1 MSSVTDSPGTK
12 IDAIARAFEGALVL
26 SEEAASG
33 DSELS
38 EAAALV
44 RQALGLVKSR
54 RSRIGSGK
62 PSVPS
67 APTVEPV
74 ILETMLPHAVPEETP
89 LPPAWGEDPEE
100 REARELAALRAQ
112 FAAGAAEDDE
122 QLDWSIVDSG
132 GGSDD
137 EGDSTAYGAGGDDG
151 GAAAR
156 RLLDSLDLPPPEA
169 EAEAVVRSWEDL
181 EGFVPQGTPGFN
193 EFAREQMRLAGVP
206 SNACVKPPSELTPAQ
221 WVAGPEKPKLQPYQE
236 TVAYLCRPQSL
247 RNPRMLVVHRTG
259 CGKTATMI
267 RIADDYFS
275 DRRPKVLI
283 FPTNAVCNSFY
294 RELRNPHFPNR
305 YASYLQR
312 GGFGDARKALEL
324 SGILRNGAVAREFV
338 EHPELPSAPLRAF
351 SYTQAGGAAS
361 CGARPNAVFK
371 CPDGYAG
378 SYPERLPRS
387 GGYDDFSNG
396 ACNPFSNKVVL
407 MDEVH
412 NLVRPS
418 AEILR
423 NPRRMLMLQRLRQL
437 LRTAENSVIVGLSGT
452 PLCDVPAEAEAL
464 IGLIKGRRGKELS
477 DEGFVSYYMDTPSSV
492 FPRLTPAGLPRA
504 LPAASLRLVPLRNLP
519 MTLVEKR
526 RRGREGN
533 RRQYE
538 AKVADELSRLGGVVG
553 GVEAAEGEDGAEDGA
568 AVSLRSV
575 DLIKL
580 GCISRL
586 CAVAQ
591 TFSYAGRE
599 DVSRVVHGEGGRLLK
614 RDVAEVECGTDAQRL
629 RARGYASK
637 LARIVE
643 DVAAAPSDLRT
654 LVLVHRYAGYKL
666 LLRMAAKRFG
676 AGAVRGYP
684 AARTAAE
691 RGDTTLLP
699 LLGAP
704 HDEAADPSDPCRCA
718 LCAFNRGGAGAPRIM
733 IADAKECGEGVSFFG
748 VRRLLLGDVPSS
760 ADELTQRIGRAV
772 RFMGHASLPEAE
784 RHVEMRLYV
793 ATAKGGAPTADEL
806 LVERLA
812 ADLVGYGPELQ
823 RLKAKAVDA
832 GMWDQCEPCATE
844 AADDAD
850 AADGA
855 ETADGAMAMHEVEA
869 GQEQDA
875 AAAVAPAAEKRGE
888 ECALGSEAFKALQ
901 AKGLKDALHVEEAL
915 SESDDDDAAAAD
927 DADEEAAVDNRSPE
941 EIFLSLQPKKLKVAE
956 LKQVLSGRGL
966 KTSGRKDELIAR
978 VEAAIAEAMQA
989 APLPAGWKAAQAP
1002 DGQTY
1007 YYDRA
1012 TKVTQWTRPTAPTEA
1027 AMAAAAPAA
1036 TTAEAPSSVEAE
1048 PAPAEATSASPSQQ
1062 QLRQPATPEVAAAAA
1077 ASGGAEEHGMDGL
1090 EEAVAA
1096 MQIVSDPSA
1105 QGETR
1110 AEIEAEIMLRSHMDT
1125 PRAQPKGGGG
1135 GGGAGDKENAV
1146 QRSPKRP
1153 GRSPL
1158 ASPGAGVG
1166 LTSPAA
1172 QPPSPGF
1179 ALEPPPPP
1187 ASAPP
1192 VETAPVKAAPPKK
1205 KAVAPAKSDSDSAPK
1220 PKPKGGKRPGFVAF
1234 SRDAARS
1241 GDEDSGSDMDDFIAG
1256 SDEESDAETSESS
1269 GSWEGSGS
1277 DDDDDE
1283 GDAQSSDGSGSD
1295 DDDEEDGEDEEV
1307 VEQDKER
1314 RKSARPETI
1323 EDASGLSPTTL
1334 AWHQRQEA
1342 AAQNTPAGT
1351 AVASPPPAG
1360 WSRLRK
1366 KQMESNAAASE
1377 FDDLDE
1383 LEDV

>member
-1 MSSVTDSPGTK
+1 MTTTTDSTPTK
-12 IDAIARAFEGALVL
+12 IDAIARAFEDALAL
-26 SEEAASG
+26 SEGAASG

-54 RSRIGSGK
+54 RSRIGRGK
-62 PSVPS
+62 PSVAS
-67 APTVEPV
+67 APTVEST
-74 ILETMLPHAVPEETP
+74 ILETMLPHAVPEEMP

-112 FAAGAAEDDE
+112 FAAGAAEEDE
-122 QLDWSIVDSG
+122 QLDWSIADGG

-137 EGDSTAYGAGGDDG
+137 EGDFTAYGAGGDDG

-156 RLLDSLDLPPPEA
+156 LLLDSLDLPPPEA

-193 EFAREQMRLAGVP
+193 DFAREQMRLAGVP
-206 SNACVKPPSELTPAQ
+206 SNACVKPPDELTPAE
-221 WVAGPEKPKLQPYQE
+221 WVIGPEKPRLQPYQE

-305 YASYLQR
+305 YAAYLRR
-312 GGFGDARKALEL
+312 GGFTDARKALEL

-371 CPDGYAG
+371 CPDGYSG
-378 SYPERLPRS
+378 SYPERLPRN

-396 ACNPFSNKVVL
+396 ACNPFSNKIVL

-464 IGLIKGRRGKELS
+464 MGLVKGRRGKELS
-477 DEGFVSYYMDTPSSV
+477 DEGFVSYYMDTPPSV

-519 MTLVEKR
+519 MSVVERR

-538 AKVADELSRLGGVVG
+538 AKVADELSRLGGG
-553 GVEAAEGEDGAEDGA
+553 GGQVEAIGGDDCAEDAAG

-591 TFSYAGRE
+591 TFSYAGRD

-614 RDVAEVECGTDAQRL
+614 RDVAEAECGGDAQRQ

-643 DVAAAPSDLRT
+643 DVAAAPAELRT

-666 LLRMAAKRFG
+666 LLRMAAKKFG
-676 AGAVRGYP
+676 ADAVRGYP

-691 RGDTTLLP
+691 RADATLLP

-704 HDEAADPSDPCRCA
+704 HDEAAEPSDPCRCA

-832 GMWDQCEPCATE
+832 GMWDACEPCADE
-844 AADDAD
+844 EQGDDAN
-850 AADGA
+850 ADGA
-855 ETADGAMAMHEVEA
+855 DADDEAMEEVKA
-869 GQEQDA
+869 GQE
-875 AAAVAPAAEKRGE
+875 AVQEEQQEEKRGE

-927 DADEEAAVDNRSPE
+927 EAEEEAALDTRSPE
-941 EIFLSLQPKKLKVAE
+941 EIFLALQPKKLKVAE
-956 LKQVLSGRGL
+956 LKQVLGGRGL

-978 VEAAIAEAMQA
+978 VEAAIAAAIEAT
-989 APLPAGWKAAQAP
+989 PLPAGWKAAQAA
-1002 DGQTY
+1002 DGSTY

-1012 TKVTQWTRPTAPTEA
+1012 TKVTQWTRPMAPTEA
-1027 AMAAAAPAA
+1027 AMAAAAE
-1036 TTAEAPSSVEAE
+1036 TTTEEEPSSVEAE
-1048 PAPAEATSASPSQQ
+1048 TAPAEATSASPSQP
-1062 QLRQPATPEVAAAAA
+1062 QPQRPVTPEAAAEA
-1077 ASGGAEEHGMDGL
+1077 ASPAGAEEHGVDGL

-1096 MQIVSDPSA
+1096 LQIGDEPSA
-1105 QGETR
+1105 EGKTR
-1110 AEIEAEIMLRSHMDT
+1110 AEMEAEIMLESHMDT
-1125 PRAQPKGGGG
+1125 PRAQPKDGGGG
-1135 GGGAGDKENAV
+1135 VGDKENAV

-1166 LTSPAA
+1166 RASPAA
-1172 QPPSPGF
+1172 QLPSPGF

-1192 VETAPVKAAPPKK
+1192 AEEAPGKAAPPKK
-1205 KAVAPAKSDSDSAPK
+1205 KAAAPAAAKSDSDGAPR

-1256 SDEESDAETSESS
+1256 SAEESDGETSESS
-1269 GSWEGSGS
+1269 GSWDGSGSDDADDAEGDAQSSDASGSGS
-1277 DDDDDE
+1277 DDDD
-1283 GDAQSSDGSGSD
+1283 
-1295 DDDEEDGEDEEV
+1295 GEDAEV
-1307 VEQDKER
+1307 VKQDKER
-1314 RKSARPETI
+1314 RKSTQAETAA
-1323 EDASGLSPTTL
+1323 DGSGLSPTTL
-1334 AWHQRQEA
+1334 EWHQRQEA
-1342 AAQNTPAGT
+1342 AAQSTPDGA

-1360 WSRLRK
+1360 WGRLRK
-1366 KQMESNAAASE
+1366 KQMASNADAYE

-1383 LEDV
+1383 LGDV